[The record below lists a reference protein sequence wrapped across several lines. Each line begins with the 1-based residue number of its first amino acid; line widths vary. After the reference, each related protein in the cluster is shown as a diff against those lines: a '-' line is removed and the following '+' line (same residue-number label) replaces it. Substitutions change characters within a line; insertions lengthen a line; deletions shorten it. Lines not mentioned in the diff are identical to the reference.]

1 MSTKKRIEAAK
12 KAARTK
18 KRRQA
23 AKKAAETKAENYA
36 KASAEEKARIDEIR
50 HLAAI
55 KAAQTKKLKK
65 KPKITTVAKK
75 PDWSVAVEKAEN
87 TGKAAVE
94 ITKWRINQ
102 IESRPMWQLVE
113 FMGKKGKESAGIVDL
128 LAIRKDHSRIPK
140 KTGLKPGD
148 LFEVILLQV
157 KGGNA
162 LFPSQDDIRRLQ
174 VLSRYYNAK
183 NVVLTEWKDYQ
194 LKFYRLRDNFKKF
207 NAREAWIKVSNPNE
221 LFL

>member
-1 MSTKKRIEAAK
+1 MSTKKRIE
-12 KAARTK
+12 
-18 KRRQA
+18 A

-55 KAAQTKKLKK
+55 KAAQTKKSKK

-75 PDWSVAVEKAEN
+75 PDRSVAVEKAEN

-207 NAREAWIKVSNPNE
+207 NARDAWIKVSNPNE